1 MTVRDTN
8 VGDTKIRLETEKREL
23 PNGLTL
29 LAARKSSA
37 PTVAMTCSF
46 ELNRLHEPEG
56 KAGLA
61 HMLGQTLDEGTAKHS
76 SEDLAELVEGYGGHL
91 SAGGNGATVQFAV
104 EDVDVAADILAEVVR
119 TPTFPEKELKRAQDL
134 TIAEIQSDLDEPRT
148 VASLAFRKMVY
159 GDHPFGRPAKGDAES
174 VSSLC
179 REDLI
184 GFHRTWCTAGNAV
197 LVAVGDLETAR
208 LLDLLEHRFHD
219 WQGTSPAYPEK
230 PYPTDPSESVAQHIQ
245 QDKSQVQIFLG
256 HRGIRRMD
264 PDFYKLRVMDHI
276 LGSGPGFTSRIARKL
291 RDEQGL
297 CYAVGAG
304 ITGSAGRE
312 PGLFSAYIGT
322 SPGQE
327 QQAID
332 GFLAEMKRIREE
344 PCTQQELEDVQA
356 YLTGSFVWSLER
368 NASLAGFLLRVERF
382 GLGEDYLDRLPELI
396 RAVTAQDVMESAHKH
411 LHPDA
416 YYLVTLGP

>member
-1 MTVRDTN
+1 MSS
-8 VGDTKIRLETEKREL
+8 GDTKIRLDTQRRVL
-23 PNGLTL
+23 PNGLTI

-37 PTVAMTCSF
+37 PTVSMTCSF
-46 ELNRLHEPEG
+46 ELSRLHEPKG

-61 HMLGQTLDEGTAKHS
+61 HLLGQTLDEGTSQHS
-76 SEDLAELVEGYGGHL
+76 SEELAELVEGFGGHL
-91 SAGGNGATVQFAV
+91 STGGNGATVQFAV
-104 EDVDVAADILAEVVR
+104 EDVDPAADILAEVVR
-119 TPTFPEKELKRAQDL
+119 TPTFPEKETRRAQAMTL
-134 TIAEIQSDLDEPRT
+134 AEIQSDLDEPRT
-148 VASLAFRKMVY
+148 VASLAFRKLVY
-159 GDHPFGRPAKGDAES
+159 GDHPFGRPAKGDPES
-174 VSSLC
+174 VSALS
-179 REDLI
+179 REDLVD
-184 GFHRTWCTAGNAV
+184 FHKTWCTPDNAV
-197 LVAVGDLETAR
+197 LAAVGDLEPER
-208 LLDLLEHRFHD
+208 LLDLLEHRFDD
-219 WQGTSPAYPEK
+219 WQGVAPPYPEK
-230 PYPTDPSESVAQHIQ
+230 PYPSTPGEPYREHIQ
-245 QDKSQVQIFLG
+245 QDKSQVQVFLG
-256 HRGIRRMD
+256 HMGIRRMD
-264 PDFYKLRVMDHI
+264 PDFYKLRVMDYI

-332 GFLAEMKRIREE
+332 GFLAEMKRICEE
-344 PCTQQELEDVQA
+344 PCSQQELDDVQA
-356 YLTGSFVWSLER
+356 YLTGSFVWALER

-382 GLGEDYLDRLPELI
+382 GLGDDYLDRLPSLI
-396 RAVTAQDVMESAHKH
+396 RGVNAEDVRDAAHQH

>member
-1 MTVRDTN
+1 MGTA
-8 VGDTKIRLETEKREL
+8 DTKIHLEPRRRVL
-23 PNGLTL
+23 PNGLTIV
-29 LAARKSSA
+29 AARKSSA
-37 PTVAMTCSF
+37 PTVAVTCAF

-61 HMLGQTLDEGTAKHS
+61 HMLGQMFDEGTASHS
-76 SEDLAELVEGYGGHL
+76 SEELAELVEGYGGHL
-91 SAGGNGATVQFAV
+91 STGGNGATVQFAA
-104 EDVDVAADILAEVVR
+104 EDIDVAADVLVEVVR
-119 TPTFPEKELKRAQDL
+119 TPTFPEDELRRAQAL

-148 VASLAFRKMVY
+148 VASLAFRKLVY
-159 GDHPFGRPAKGDAES
+159 GEHPFGRPAKGDPQS
-174 VSSLC
+174 VAGLC
-179 REDLI
+179 REDLV
-184 GFHRTWCTAGNAV
+184 GFHSAWCTPDNAV
-197 LVAVGDLETAR
+197 VVAVGDLDPDR
-208 LLDLLEHRFHD
+208 LLDLLQNRFDD
-219 WQGTSPAYPEK
+219 WKGSAPAYPEQ
-230 PYPTDPSESVAQHIQ
+230 PYPADPTECVKQHIE
-245 QDKSQVQIFLG
+245 QDKSQVQVFLG
-256 HRGIRRMD
+256 HKGIRRTD

-327 QQAID
+327 QQAIE
-332 GFLAEMKRIREE
+332 GFLAEMKLIREE
-344 PCTQQELEDVQA
+344 PCTAQELADVQA
-356 YLTGSFVWSLER
+356 YLTGSFVWALER

-396 RAVTAQDVMESAHKH
+396 RAVTPEDVMESARKH